1 MKTKVKSFYHHD
13 TSTWTH
19 LAICEDTKV
28 AILIDPV
35 LDYTAHNAM
44 TSTEFSDNILD
55 YIKGHNITLK
65 YIIETHAHA
74 DHLTSA
80 AYIQDKSDA
89 RIVIG
94 EEITGVQETFKKIFN
109 LGDDF
114 KTNGSQFAILLMDKD
129 VLTFGNC
136 QLQAIHTPG
145 HTDDS
150 MSYIVD
156 DIIFIGDT
164 LFSPDY
170 GSARCDFPGGSAEKL
185 YDSIQKIYS
194 LGAENKLYLCHDY
207 PPAGRQP
214 QAWFYTHEQ
223 MQNNIHLQQTVSKSV
238 FVQLRENRD
247 KQLSQPQ
254 LIIPSIQV
262 NIDAGRLP
270 EPENNGISYL
280 KVPLNTIGVK

>member
-1 MKTKVKSFYHHD
+1 
-13 TSTWTH
+13 
-19 LAICEDTKV
+19 
-28 AILIDPV
+28 
-35 LDYTAHNAM
+35 M

-129 VLTFGNC
+129 VLIFGNC